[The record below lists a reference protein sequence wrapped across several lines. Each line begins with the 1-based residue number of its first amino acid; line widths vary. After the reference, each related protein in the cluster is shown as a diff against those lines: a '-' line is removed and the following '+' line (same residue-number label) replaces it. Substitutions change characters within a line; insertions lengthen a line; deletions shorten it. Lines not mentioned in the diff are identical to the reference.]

1 VKTINGL
8 ASALLLSVCAISG
21 HAAAPAWS
29 DPSPHREGFVTV
41 NGVRLEYLDWGG
53 TGEALILI
61 HGLGDNPHIF
71 DDLAPSFTGRFHV
84 IAYARRG
91 QGRSDTRG
99 PYDNDTLTEDLRG
112 LMDALGI
119 DKADLVGWSMGGNE
133 ITAMAARHPERVV
146 RVVYLDGGYD
156 YQDTDFDA
164 GTKKILSALLD
175 TPPSALASL
184 DAYRS
189 YEKATVFPSL
199 DDMRRV
205 EAYIRASVI
214 IQPDGRAQ
222 PRVTPDVENAL
233 YASLVAGPPRDYAHM
248 RVPVLAIYAQSTF
261 NHNISDAPL
270 LADAR
275 AWEQVYFDPF
285 RLKSIERL
293 RRELVHVEIVHVPG
307 AHGSFFLTSRDR
319 VVTAMRRFFAEPSLS
334 ANQ

>member
-1 VKTINGL
+1 MKNINRS
-8 ASALLLSVCAISG
+8 AYALLLSLCTISA
-21 HAAAPAWS
+21 HAAPAAWS
-29 DPSPHREGFVTV
+29 DSSPHREGFVTV

-156 YQDTDFDA
+156 YQDPDFDA
-164 GTKKILSALLD
+164 GTKQIPSALMD
-175 TPPSALASL
+175 TPPNAMASL

-189 YEKATVFPSL
+189 YLQTTLFPAL
-199 DDMRRV
+199 DAMRRV

-222 PRVTPDVENAL
+222 LRVTPDVESAL
-233 YASLVAGPPRDYAHM
+233 YASLVARPPRDYSHVRA
-248 RVPVLAIYAQSTF
+248 PVLAIYAQSTF

-275 AWEQVYFDPF
+275 AWERAYFDPF
-285 RLKSIERL
+285 RLKSIEHL
-293 RRELVHVEIVHVPG
+293 RRDLAHVEIVHVPG

-319 VVTAMRRFFAEPSLS
+319 VVTAMRRFFAEPS
-334 ANQ
+334 AP